1 MTSEV
6 AGLTESKFS
15 ATQAGPCSHTDV
27 PITLTVAL
35 CIDPVIPA
43 IRGFCGL
50 AALRASK
57 SPPGPAQVALDVRE
71 PETRS
76 LTPERPT

>member
-27 PITLTVAL
+27 PIVLTVTL
-35 CIDPVIPA
+35 CVVWVVP
-43 IRGFCGL
+43 RF
-50 AALRASK
+50 AALRPSWPCVPLGL
-57 SPPGPAQVALDVRE
+57 SGQ
-71 PETRS
+71 
-76 LTPERPT
+76 

>member
-27 PITLTVAL
+27 PIALTVAL
-35 CIDPVIPA
+35 CRDY
-43 IRGFCGL
+43 
-50 AALRASK
+50 RASIT
-57 SPPGPAQVALDVRE
+57 VR
-71 PETRS
+71 
-76 LTPERPT
+76 

>member
-27 PITLTVAL
+27 PIVLTVTLCVVWVIPRFAAFAAL
-35 CIDPVIPA
+35 CSIGSA
-43 IRGFCGL
+43 C
-50 AALRASK
+50 
-57 SPPGPAQVALDVRE
+57 Q
-71 PETRS
+71 
-76 LTPERPT
+76 